1 MQAAT
6 PETDRSRHTAK
17 PGPHAYPSLF
27 DPPQRG
33 QSLAESHRENDIAAA
48 LSLLMDATTVP
59 LNGDGFNHAIPC
71 GYTYLA
77 QFAAHDMTLNSR
89 PLPDAGGAGGPD
101 NLRARPL
108 MLDALYGGGPQAL
121 PHCHAQPDDPTE
133 PAVKLRLEPVRIGS
147 RKGPKRDIGRLM
159 ETANGRLRCIP
170 LIADARNDDNA
181 VISQVTALFIQVHN
195 AAADRMPANW
205 KAEERYLGA
214 RLATTAA
221 YRSILRND
229 LLARL
234 LDPATYG
241 WYARQGG
248 EGRFLARNLK
258 DRPVTAE
265 FAHSVWRMGHAM
277 VRPEY
282 RFNLRSESHP
292 LDMVI
297 ERNAQ
302 KRPREMP
309 FDREWIAQWPLFFD
323 FGKRKPQPS
332 MLIGPSFAGPLHRA
346 FKLPSEGESGGLA
359 KRDFQRGSASAV
371 ASVAHLRE
379 RIATLAPAAYPNR
392 AWLTDGRRH
401 HAIVRAYLDQ
411 ANEAGR
417 LTKSLVQSIISEPP
431 LGFFIL
437 VEAAAK
443 PWCGRTLGPLGSM
456 IAAETFF
463 LALDDETSLAGLA
476 PHPDFG
482 VTEALRAAFG
492 DVPQSMPAL
501 IRWLDRQM
509 PATEK
514 RLPDGRPLPLI

>member
-1 MQAAT
+1 MQALR
-6 PETDRSRHTAK
+6 PETDQKVITNPAGTH
-17 PGPHAYPSLF
+17 GYPSLF
-27 DPPQRG
+27 G
-33 QSLAESHRENDIAAA
+33 MA
-48 LSLLMDATTVP
+48 LSGNVVIDPDREATIASALSAMMDALPAP

-89 PLPDAGGAGGPD
+89 PLPDNSVVRPD
-101 NLRARPL
+101 NLRARAL

-133 PAVKLRLEPVRIGS
+133 PAVKLRLSPVRIGS
-147 RKGPKRDIGRLM
+147 REGPKRDIGRLM
-159 ETANGRLRCIP
+159 ETANGRLRCTP

-181 VISQVTALFIQVHN
+181 VVSQITALVILVHN
-195 AAADRMPANW
+195 TVADRMPANW
-205 KAEERYLGA
+205 QAEERYLGA
-214 RLATTAA
+214 RLAVTAA

-229 LLARL
+229 LLSRI
-234 LDPATYG
+234 LDPATYQ
-241 WYARQGG
+241 WYAG
-248 EGRFLARNLK
+248 EVGDGRFLG
-258 DRPVTAE
+258 DDTIGRPVTAE
-265 FAHSVWRMGHAM
+265 FAHAVWRMGHAM

-292 LDMVI
+292 LDAVI

-302 KRPREMP
+302 KLPREMP
-309 FDREWIAQWPLFFD
+309 FDREWIAQWALFFD

-346 FKLPSEGESGGLA
+346 FKSASEGESSGLA
-359 KRDFQRGSASAV
+359 KRDLQRGCASAV
-371 ASVAHLRE
+371 APVSWLRQQIVAR
-379 RIATLAPAAYPNR
+379 ASSAFPNR
-392 AWLTDGRRH
+392 AWLTDTRRH
-401 HAIVRAYLDQ
+401 HAIVRDYLAQ
-411 ANEAGR
+411 SNEAGR
-417 LTKSLVQSIISEPP
+417 MTKSMAQSVINDPP
-431 LGFFIL
+431 LSFFIL
-437 VEAAAK
+437 IEAAAK

-463 LALDDETSLAGLA
+463 RALEDETSFA
-476 PHPDFG
+476 PLYPRPDFG
-482 VTEALRAAFG
+482 AAEAVRAAFG
-492 DVPQSMPAL
+492 EMPQSMPAL